1 MAKFYGNYGRLKI
14 IDEFVRSNWGV
25 EVLTGN
31 PIFLS
36 IIRILDLDS

>member
-14 IDEFVRSNWGV
+14 IDEFARSNWGV

-31 PIFLS
+31 PVLITW
-36 IIRILDLDS
+36 IRMLDLDS